1 MNKYI
6 FLNLI
11 FISIVKKTI
20 TFVTMSIGVF
30 KSIKKISGQYLFYFN
45 NFNIIMNFNFNLGR
59 LYDNLSSIKHSS

>member
-11 FISIVKKTI
+11 FISIVKKTT

-45 NFNIIMNFNFNLGR
+45 NCNIIMNFNFNLGR